1 MGVIKLAAKKPVTTS
16 MLMLLVLIL
25 GVTSLSRLPLD
36 LLPAMEIPY
45 AVVSTSYSGVGPEEM
60 ETLVT
65 SPIESAIATVGG
77 IKNLTSTTRE
87 GNSLVIAEF
96 VFGTD
101 MNFAALEM
109 REKLDLIKGMLP
121 SDAST
126 PMVLKIDPSA
136 MPIIQLSVAGE
147 DLQALQDFAEDVL
160 KPRLERIDGI
170 ASVSVSGGFTQQ
182 VDVIVNQEK
191 LLGHGLTMDQVAQV
205 LGAENLNLPGGK
217 ARLGYDDL
225 TTRTVGQFASLEEMR
240 LMPITLRSGGV
251 ITLGE
256 VAEVVLAT
264 PAQTT
269 ISRVNGVHSI
279 DVSVQKQS
287 ATNTVNVAALVRAE
301 LDKLGQEYPTTTI
314 HMVMDQSE
322 FIRLSI
328 SNLTQNAL
336 HGALLAILMLFI
348 FFRSFRTTLVI
359 AISIPISIIATFI
372 LMFYSGVTLNMM
384 TLGGFALAVGM
395 LVDNSI
401 VVLEN
406 VYRFMEEGHSRFD
419 AAVKGAAEVAMSITG
434 STLTTI
440 AVFVPIVF
448 VEGITSMIFKELALT
463 TAMALI
469 VSLVVALTVVPMLS
483 AQLLKV
489 TEKTKDVKSVTGVRK
504 VFARFDVM
512 FDKVLLGYRRLLRW
526 SMANRKKTLL
536 AGFLIFIVCMGS
548 MLSLGAEFLPAM
560 DEGMFSVSIRLPT
573 GYDLKETTR
582 VTLPIEELLLTLPE
596 VESVSTTI
604 GSGGNMGLSASSAN
618 RATISVQ
625 LVGRG
630 ERTRSTVQIAD
641 FVRESLVDVAGARIE
656 VTVTQATMGGG
667 LGGSAISI
675 SLKGKDIET
684 LEHLSNV
691 FIETISSVEGT
702 REVRSNLSSAHP
714 EIQIRVNRLAAAQY
728 GMTSAQVANTVRTNL
743 SGRTATRYRHGGSEI
758 NVVVRGDK
766 RYADNAELLEQ
777 MLVSTPT
784 GANVPLGQLA
794 TISVATGPIT
804 INRDGQA
811 RSITITGDIAGRDM
825 RSVSRDIA
833 ASLSELHIPDGYIY
847 TIGGQNQEM
856 MTSFMQLGLALL
868 LAIVLVYVI
877 LAAQFEALLQPFT
890 IITAV
895 PLSFSGGALLLF
907 LTRKPISVTAL
918 IGAIILAGIV
928 VNDAIVLIDYIDTR
942 RKMGESREEAIENAG
957 PIRLRPIV
965 ITTLTTVL
973 GLIPMALGLGEG
985 GETLAPMALVVIG
998 GLSMATLLTLVIVPS
1013 IYTLFDDIH
1022 LWIAKKL
1029 GRTDKEVVS
1038 HGA

>member
-1 MGVIKLAAKKPVTTS
+1 MEFIKLAAKKPVTTT
-16 MLMLLVLIL
+16 MLMLLVVIL
-25 GVTSLSRLPLD
+25 GVTSLSKLPLD

-45 AVVSTSYSGVGPEEM
+45 AVVSTSYSGVGSEEV
-60 ETLVT
+60 ETLIT
-65 SPIESAIATVGG
+65 RPIESAIATVGG

-87 GNSLVIAEF
+87 GSSMVIAEF

-109 REKLDLIKGMLP
+109 REKIDLIKGMLP
-121 SDAST
+121 SDASA

-147 DLQALQDFAEDVL
+147 DLLELQDFAEDVL
-160 KPRLERIDGI
+160 KPRLERIDGV

-191 LLGHGLTMDQVAQV
+191 LLGHGLAMDQLAQV

-217 ARLGYDDL
+217 ARLGYEDL
-225 TTRTVGQFASLEEMR
+225 ATRTVGQFTSLEEMR
-240 LMPITLRSGGV
+240 LLPITLRSGGV
-251 ITLGE
+251 IPLGE
-256 VAEVVLAT
+256 VAEIILTT
-264 PAQTT
+264 PEQTT
-269 ISRVNGVHSI
+269 ISRVNGVGSI

-287 ATNTVNVAALVRAE
+287 GTNTVNVAALVRKE
-301 LDKLGQEYPTTTI
+301 LDALKQEYPTVTM
-314 HMVMDQSE
+314 HLVMDQSE
-322 FIRLSI
+322 FIRVSI
-328 SNLTQNAL
+328 DNLTQNAL
-336 HGALLAILMLFI
+336 HGALLAIFMLFI
-348 FFRSFRTTLVI
+348 FFRSMRTTLVI

-419 AAVKGAAEVAMSITG
+419 AAVKGAAEVGMSITG

-489 TEKTKDVKSVTGVRK
+489 TAKTKDVKSVTGFRRI
-504 VFARFDVM
+504 FARFDV
-512 FDKVLLGYRRLLRW
+512 FFENVLMGYRRLLQW
-526 SMANRKKTLL
+526 SLINRKKTLL
-536 AGFLIFIVCMGS
+536 AGFLVFIVCMGS
-548 MLSLGAEFLPAM
+548 MFSLGAEFLPTM
-560 DEGMFSVSIRLPT
+560 DEGLFSVSIRLPT
-573 GYDLKETTR
+573 GYDLQETTR
-582 VTLPIEELLLTLPE
+582 ITLPIEDMLLTIPE
-596 VESVSTTI
+596 VESVSTII
-604 GSGGNMGLSASSAN
+604 GSGGNMGLSTGSPN
-618 RATISVQ
+618 RASISVQ
-625 LVGRG
+625 LVGRS
-630 ERTRSTVQIAD
+630 ERTRSTVEISD
-641 FVRESLVDVAGARIE
+641 VVRTQLEDVVGARIE
-656 VTVTQATMGGG
+656 VTVSSATLGGG

-684 LEHLSNV
+684 LEYLSQV
-691 FIETISSVEGT
+691 FIEAISEVEGT
-702 REVRSNLSSAHP
+702 REVRSNLSTASP
-714 EIQIRVNRLAAAQY
+714 ELQIKVNRLAAAQY
-728 GMTSAQVANTVRTNL
+728 GLSSAQVANTVRANL

-766 RYADNAELLEQ
+766 RYANNAELLEQ
-777 MLVSTPT
+777 MLIATPT

-794 TISVATGPIT
+794 AISVESGPIT
-804 INRDGQA
+804 ISRDGQA
-811 RSITITGDIAGRDM
+811 RSITITGDIAGRDV
-825 RSVSRDIA
+825 RSVSRDIV
-833 ASLSELHIPDGYIY
+833 ASLSELHVPDGYIY

-856 MTSFMQLGLALL
+856 MTSFIQLALAL
-868 LAIVLVYVI
+868 ALAIVLVYVI

-895 PLSFSGGALLLF
+895 PLSFS
-907 LTRKPISVTAL
+907 V
-918 IGAIILAGIV
+918 V
-928 VNDAIVLIDYIDTR
+928 VNDAIVLVDYIDTR
-942 RKMGESREEAIENAG
+942 RKMGESREEAIVNAG

-973 GLIPMALGLGEG
+973 GLLPMALGLGEG

-1022 LWIAKKL
+1022 LWIAKKM
-1029 GRTDKEVVS
+1029 GRSDQRVIS